1 MALLLS
7 LLTAL
12 VMLSYGP
19 VPSLGCDLSQNHIL
33 ASRKTSVL
41 LGQMRRL
48 SPFFCLKDR
57 KDFRIPQEMVD
68 SSQLQK
74 VQTISVLHEML
85 QQTFNL
91 FHTEGASA
99 AWNTTLLDQLHKGL
113 SQQLDDLETCLVQAM
128 GEEEAAL
135 AIQGPVLAVKRYF
148 WRIRLYLKEKE
159 YSDCAWEVVR
169 VEIRRSFS
177 LSANLQQRLGRNDG
191 DLDSS

>member
-12 VMLSYGP
+12 VVFTYIP
-19 VPSLGCDLSQNHIL
+19 VQSLGCDLSLNHIL
-33 ASRKTSVL
+33 ASRKTFVAL
-41 LGQMRRL
+41 DQMRRL

-68 SSQLQK
+68 GSQLQK
-74 VQTISVLHEML
+74 IQTISVLHEML
-85 QQTFNL
+85 QQSFNL

-99 AWNTTLLDQLHKGL
+99 AWNTTLLDQLYSGL

-148 WRIRLYLKEKE
+148 WGIRLYLKEKE

-169 VEIRRSFS
+169 VEIKRSFS
-177 LSANLQQRLGRNDG
+177 LSTKLQERLIRQDG
-191 DLDSS
+191 DLGSS